1 MSGGF
6 KLSNIVENIFDDINN
21 SFKTLK
27 KDDTEK
33 IIEEKINGCIITNFD
48 KYLHNRIGKEL
59 K

>member
-6 KLSNIVENIFDDINN
+6 KLSDNVKNIFDKINELFN
-21 SFKTLK
+21 KLK
-27 KDDTEK
+27 NNDVEK
-33 IIEEKINGCIITNFD
+33 IIEEKINECIITNFD